1 MDSCIIGI
9 EKGIKV
15 SNGVASSSTYF
26 QVKWQLTGS
35 HFDGEIYWPN
45 ITTLF
50 YGRAKSE
57 GQVLLS
63 FWWLKP
69 LFGFFTLGTSGN
81 PSKIATSFESCE
93 EITML
98 CPTDQH
104 PTGWYRCPT
113 GFHHQFS
120 SRLPCQLSKKGDESK
135 PMKTPRVNILWYKK
149 STPTIWMWTPGAITV
164 SPKFLLILAGNI
176 QIFAKFYP

>member
-104 PTGWYRCPT
+104 PTGDTDAQLGSTINFRVVYRASYP
-113 GFHHQFS
+113 
-120 SRLPCQLSKKGDESK
+120 KKGMSQNL
-135 PMKTPRVNILWYKK
+135 RRLQG
-149 STPTIWMWTPGAITV
+149 WT
-164 SPKFLLILAGNI
+164 
-176 QIFAKFYP
+176 FYDARNLHQVFGCKHLEP